1 MNKELKTITL
11 TQFQCVKQGVDKP
24 YYLIFDKNE
33 NEEENQGVLI
43 CFKSNMSVGDFNKL
57 PELWRYQGELTLSFR
72 TDEKGRKSIV
82 ELDCSDFVEEVLI
95 FETDLKKPLEYLS
108 PNHCSGITK
117 IVNRPHICVKC
128 YAPEKGYSM
137 EWFNKNCQI

>member
-57 PELWRYQGELTLSFR
+57 PEL
-72 TDEKGRKSIV
+72 
-82 ELDCSDFVEEVLI
+82 
-95 FETDLKKPLEYLS
+95 
-108 PNHCSGITK
+108 
-117 IVNRPHICVKC
+117 
-128 YAPEKGYSM
+128 
-137 EWFNKNCQI
+137 